1 MNKYQLFCHQLV
13 QGKLPHRREYYMLK
27 SDDLNSDNTN
37 ADSEKIQVI
46 SPTQSSVEKAR
57 SEVEKEGINSDVISD
72 LYQSGGSGSKSGS
85 SKKKKSGKRKGSSK
99 GVSKKKNKSKKPKT
113 KKKNPKKRVK
123 FNKNH
128 SKWM

>member
-113 KKKNPKKRVK
+113 KKKKKP
-123 FNKNH
+123 
-128 SKWM
+128 